1 MEYLVVSLMFIVF
14 LQTRFVELRR
24 ATLCLALQ
32 SALIA
37 AACLVVGM
45 SHGSGLHAWLPGVLT
60 IAVKVLFIPYAI
72 LRVVNQLRDERE
84 IVSDINVNY
93 STAFAACSLALGYMV
108 IDGLLPQA
116 EGRDILAT
124 SMFMIMTGLALI
136 VMRSRA
142 IMQMIGLIT
151 LENGIYLLGLIM
163 TEGLPLIIELGIF
176 LDVLIAVVILVI
188 LTSRLRL
195 SFKTT
200 DTNVLDKG
208 RGCNVN
214 IYFDTVMPA
223 TLVRGAGTGCGLRQ

>member
-24 ATLCLALQ
+24 ATLCL
-32 SALIA
+32 A

-200 DTNVLDKG
+200 DTNVLDKLKG
-208 RGCNVN
+208 
-214 IYFDTVMPA
+214 
-223 TLVRGAGTGCGLRQ
+223 

>member
-1 MEYLVVSLMFIVF
+1 
-14 LQTRFVELRR
+14 
-24 ATLCLALQ
+24 
-32 SALIA
+32 
-37 AACLVVGM
+37 M

-108 IDGLLPQA
+108 IDGLLPQV

-124 SMFMIMTGLALI
+124 SMFMIITGLALI

-200 DTNVLDKG
+200 DTNVLDKLKG
-208 RGCNVN
+208 
-214 IYFDTVMPA
+214 
-223 TLVRGAGTGCGLRQ
+223 

>member
-45 SHGSGLHAWLPGVLT
+45 SHGSGLHAWLPGMLT

-116 EGRDILAT
+116 EGRYFSDLYVYDYDRSGADCYAQPCHYADDRPDYLGKRHLPARSDYDRRLAADYRAGYFPGCADCCCY
-124 SMFMIMTGLALI
+124 SCYFNLA
-136 VMRSRA
+136 SA
-142 IMQMIGLIT
+142 S
-151 LENGIYLLGLIM
+151 
-163 TEGLPLIIELGIF
+163 
-176 LDVLIAVVILVI
+176 VV
-188 LTSRLRL
+188 
-195 SFKTT
+195 
-200 DTNVLDKG
+200 
-208 RGCNVN
+208 
-214 IYFDTVMPA
+214 
-223 TLVRGAGTGCGLRQ
+223 

>member
-1 MEYLVVSLMFIVF
+1 MEFLVVTLMFIVF
-14 LQTRFVELRR
+14 LQTRIMDLKRGIF
-24 ATLCLALQ
+24 CLSIQ

-45 SHGSGLHAWLPGVLT
+45 SHGGGLHAFLPGVLT
-60 IAVKVLFIPYAI
+60 IAVKVIFIPYAI
-72 LRVVNQLRDERE
+72 LKVVHKLSDEKE
-84 IVSDINVNY
+84 IASDINVNY
-93 STAFAACSLALGYMV
+93 STVAAACFLALSYV
-108 IDGLLPQA
+108 VLDSLLPGVQ
-116 EGRDILAT
+116 GRDIVA
-124 SMFMIMTGLALI
+124 SSIFMIMTGLTLI

-151 LENGIYLLGLIM
+151 MENGIYLLGLIM

-200 DTNVLDKG
+200 DTNVLRKLKG
-208 RGCNVN
+208 
-214 IYFDTVMPA
+214 
-223 TLVRGAGTGCGLRQ
+223 

>member
-93 STAFAACSLALGYMV
+93 STAFDRPSADCYAQPCHYADDRSDYLGKRHLSARSDYDGRLAAYY
-108 IDGLLPQA
+108 
-116 EGRDILAT
+116 R
-124 SMFMIMTGLALI
+124 TGHF
-136 VMRSRA
+136 
-142 IMQMIGLIT
+142 
-151 LENGIYLLGLIM
+151 
-163 TEGLPLIIELGIF
+163 P
-176 LDVLIAVVILVI
+176 
-188 LTSRLRL
+188 
-195 SFKTT
+195 
-200 DTNVLDKG
+200 
-208 RGCNVN
+208 
-214 IYFDTVMPA
+214 
-223 TLVRGAGTGCGLRQ
+223 

>member
-14 LQTRFVELRR
+14 LQTRFMELRR
-24 ATLCLALQ
+24 ATLCLAVQ

-37 AACLVVGM
+37 AACLVIGL
-45 SHGSGLHAWLPGVLT
+45 SHGGGLHGWLPGLLT
-60 IAVKVLFIPYAI
+60 IGVKVLFIPAAI
-72 LRVVNQLRDERE
+72 LRTVKGLRDERE

-93 STAFAACSLALGYMV
+93 STAVAACSLALGYMV
-108 IDGLLPQA
+108 IDGLLPHA
-116 EGRDILAT
+116 EEGRDILAT
-124 SMFMIMTGLALI
+124 SMFMIMTGLTLI

-151 LENGIYLLGLIM
+151 MENGIYLLGLIM

-195 SFKTT
+195 SFRTT
-200 DTNVLDKG
+200 DTNVLDKLKG
-208 RGCNVN
+208 
-214 IYFDTVMPA
+214 
-223 TLVRGAGTGCGLRQ
+223 

>member
-84 IVSDINVNY
+84 INVNY

-200 DTNVLDKG
+200 DTNVLDKLKG
-208 RGCNVN
+208 
-214 IYFDTVMPA
+214 
-223 TLVRGAGTGCGLRQ
+223 

>member
-142 IMQMIGLIT
+142 IMQMIGLI
-151 LENGIYLLGLIM
+151 M

-200 DTNVLDKG
+200 DTNVLDKLKG
-208 RGCNVN
+208 
-214 IYFDTVMPA
+214 
-223 TLVRGAGTGCGLRQ
+223 

>member
-84 IVSDINVNY
+84 IVSDINAVSY
-93 STAFAACSLALGYMV
+93 THLT
-108 IDGLLPQA
+108 LP
-116 EGRDILAT
+116 T
-124 SMFMIMTGLALI
+124 
-136 VMRSRA
+136 
-142 IMQMIGLIT
+142 
-151 LENGIYLLGLIM
+151 
-163 TEGLPLIIELGIF
+163 
-176 LDVLIAVVILVI
+176 IA
-188 LTSRLRL
+188 
-195 SFKTT
+195 
-200 DTNVLDKG
+200 
-208 RGCNVN
+208 
-214 IYFDTVMPA
+214 
-223 TLVRGAGTGCGLRQ
+223 

>member
-14 LQTRFVELRR
+14 LQTRFIELRR
-24 ATLCLALQ
+24 ATLCLSVQ

-37 AACLVVGM
+37 AACLVVGL
-45 SHGSGLHAWLPGVLT
+45 SHGGGLHGWLPGLLT
-60 IAVKVLFIPYAI
+60 IGVKVIFIPYAI
-72 LRVVNQLRDERE
+72 LRVVRQLRDERE
-84 IVSDINVNY
+84 IVSDSNVNY
-93 STAFAACSLALGYMV
+93 STAFSAGSLALSYMV
-108 IDGLLPQA
+108 LDGLLPQA
-116 EGRDILAT
+116 LERDILAT
-124 SMFMIMTGLALI
+124 SMFMIMTGLTLI

-151 LENGIYLLGLIM
+151 MENGIYLLGLIM

-200 DTNVLDKG
+200 DTNVLDKLKG
-208 RGCNVN
+208 
-214 IYFDTVMPA
+214 
-223 TLVRGAGTGCGLRQ
+223 

>member
-24 ATLCLALQ
+24 ATLYLALQ

-84 IVSDINVNY
+84 IVSDSNVNY

-200 DTNVLDKG
+200 DTNVLDKLKG
-208 RGCNVN
+208 
-214 IYFDTVMPA
+214 
-223 TLVRGAGTGCGLRQ
+223 

>member
-14 LQTRFVELRR
+14 LQTRFSELRR
-24 ATLCLALQ
+24 ATLCLSVQ

-37 AACLVVGM
+37 AACLVVGL
-45 SHGSGLHAWLPGVLT
+45 SHGGGLHGWLPGLLT
-60 IAVKVLFIPYAI
+60 IGVKVIFIPYAI
-72 LRVVNQLRDERE
+72 LRVVRQLRDECE
-84 IVSDINVNY
+84 IVSDSNVNY
-93 STAFAACSLALGYMV
+93 STAFSAGSLALSYMV
-108 IDGLLPQA
+108 LDGLLPQA
-116 EGRDILAT
+116 LGRDILAT
-124 SMFMIMTGLALI
+124 SMFMIMTGLTLI

-151 LENGIYLLGLIM
+151 MENGIYLLGLIM

-200 DTNVLDKG
+200 DTNVLDKLKG
-208 RGCNVN
+208 
-214 IYFDTVMPA
+214 
-223 TLVRGAGTGCGLRQ
+223 